1 MVRGLYNQIAIVSGE
16 FKTVGNKVVLI
27 TGGARRVGAGIARYL
42 HARGWQ
48 ILLHYRASAQA
59 AQALA
64 DELNAIR
71 ADSVSVYSLDLL
83 LIERLPE
90 LVAAAVAQFGR
101 LDAVVNNASSFFPTP
116 VGEFTESAWLDLLGS
131 NLKAP
136 LFLAQ
141 AAAPELR
148 KTRGAIVSIADIHVE
163 RPFPEHT
170 LYTVAKAGLVAMT
183 KSLARELAPE
193 IRVNAVAPGA
203 NIWPDDGGIFTQKKQ
218 DEILGSI
225 PMGRIGRPDDL
236 AQAIHFLLEAPY
248 LTGVIL
254 PVDGGR
260 SVVL

>member
-1 MVRGLYNQIAIVSGE
+1 MD
-16 FKTVGNKVVLI
+16 NKVVLI
-27 TGGARRVGAGIARYL
+27 TGGARRVGAGIARFL
-42 HARGWQ
+42 HAQGWR
-48 ILLHYRASAQA
+48 ILLHCRASVTQ

-71 ADSVSVYSLDLL
+71 ANSVAVYPLDLL
-83 LIERLPE
+83 QTERLPE
-90 LVAAAVAQFGR
+90 LVAAAVQQFGR
-101 LDAVVNNASSFFPTP
+101 LDAVINNASSFFATP

-141 AAAPELR
+141 AAVSELQ
-148 KTRGAIVSIADIHVE
+148 KTQGVIVSIADIHVD

-183 KSLARELAPE
+183 KSLARELAPAV
-193 IRVNAVAPGA
+193 RVNAVAPGT
-203 NIWPDDGGIFTQKKQ
+203 NIWPDDGGIFTQEKQ
-218 DEILGSI
+218 QEILGSI
-225 PMGRIGRPDDL
+225 PMGRIGQPDDL
-236 AQAIHFLLEAPY
+236 AQAIHFLLEASY
-248 LTGVIL
+248 LTGVVL